1 MRFYISAIK
10 KYSRSFSGVFI
21 ALIILLLIYCGGSK
35 FQIVIAALIALI
47 AAMVAH
53 HSAFANVNA
62 IKEKDEKLSIK
73 ISDNVILRTK
83 ILSAEFLSFI
93 EHRNKDVLDHLS
105 NFKKNNHETVSL
117 HVIMQYKIKIPSD
130 FNFVLENIDKVKSKE
145 VIEAMAKILYLSGQL
160 NHFVESIS
168 YGVELNIKIGCHD
181 LYIPIKDLER
191 ISYWVNLLEKA
202 AQRMYDAMKEIKP
215 TTVIL

>member
-1 MRFYISAIK
+1 M
-10 KYSRSFSGVFI
+10 FS
-21 ALIILLLIYCGGSK
+21 
-35 FQIVIAALIALI
+35 
-47 AAMVAH
+47 
-53 HSAFANVNA
+53 N
-62 IKEKDEKLSIK
+62 
-73 ISDNVILRTK
+73 
-83 ILSAEFLSFI
+83 
-93 EHRNKDVLDHLS
+93 HLS
-105 NFKKNNHETVSL
+105 SFKKNNHETVSL

-181 LYIPIKDLER
+181 LYMPIKNLER

>member
-1 MRFYISAIK
+1 
-10 KYSRSFSGVFI
+10 
-21 ALIILLLIYCGGSK
+21 
-35 FQIVIAALIALI
+35 
-47 AAMVAH
+47 MVAH

-73 ISDNVILRTK
+73 ISDNVILRAK

-93 EHRNKDVLDHLS
+93 EHRNNDILVQLS
-105 NFKKNNHETVSL
+105 SFKKNNHEKVSL
-117 HVIMQYKIKIPSD
+117 NVIMQYKIKIPSD
-130 FNFVLENIDKVKSKE
+130 FNFVLENIDKIKSKE

-160 NHFVESIS
+160 NHFVENIS
-168 YGVELNIKIGCHD
+168 YGVELNIKIGHHD

-202 AQRMYDAMKEIKP
+202 AQRMHDAMKEIKP
-215 TTVIL
+215 AAVIL

>member
-1 MRFYISAIK
+1 MRFFISAIK

-73 ISDNVILRTK
+73 ISDNVILRAK

-93 EHRNKDVLDHLS
+93 EHRNKDVLES
-105 NFKKNNHETVSL
+105 FK
-117 HVIMQYKIKIPSD
+117 
-130 FNFVLENIDKVKSKE
+130 
-145 VIEAMAKILYLSGQL
+145 
-160 NHFVESIS
+160 
-168 YGVELNIKIGCHD
+168 
-181 LYIPIKDLER
+181 
-191 ISYWVNLLEKA
+191 
-202 AQRMYDAMKEIKP
+202 
-215 TTVIL
+215 